1 MKNLLEPKEVCKI
14 LNIKKSR
21 LYSMV
26 FYRQIPFIKINT
38 SLRFDPDE
46 IQKWIDEQAKKI
58 KGKL

>member
-1 MKNLLEPKEVCKI
+1 MKQLLEPSEVCKI

-26 FYRQIPFIKINT
+26 FYRQIPFIKLFS

-46 IQKWIDEQAKKI
+46 LQKWIEDQAKKSREE
-58 KGKL
+58 